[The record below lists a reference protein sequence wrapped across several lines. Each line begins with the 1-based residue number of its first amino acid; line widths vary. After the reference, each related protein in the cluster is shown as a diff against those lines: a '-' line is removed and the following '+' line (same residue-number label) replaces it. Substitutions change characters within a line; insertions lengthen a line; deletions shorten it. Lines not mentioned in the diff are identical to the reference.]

1 MPTSTP
7 LRAFARC
14 GPLYPARSRIAQQ
27 ICRASYSSLV
37 ASRPRITRQTA
48 TVVAAPRP
56 SVRAFST
63 TRPLY
68 FASVGESF
76 DPNSVERESDNVD
89 VCIIGGGPAG
99 LSAAIRLKQLANES
113 GNEDFRVLLLEKAG
127 EIGAHIL
134 SGAVIQ
140 PSAVNEL
147 FPDWLDENNENRFEH
162 ATPAGSDKMR
172 FLTKSSAIP
181 IPTPPQMNNHGNY
194 IVSLNEFTKWLGERA
209 EEVGVEVYPGFAASE
224 VVYDSDGSVKGV
236 ATNDLGIAR
245 DGKPKDSFERGMEFH
260 ARVTMFAEGCH
271 GSLTKQVINKF
282 DLRRDSQPQT
292 YGLGLKEV
300 WEIEPEK
307 FNKGQITHSMG
318 YPLPSDTYGGAWMYH
333 FGDNLVSIGLV
344 VALDYPNPWL
354 SPYGEFQKL
363 KQHPLYRS
371 VLEGG
376 KCLSYGARALI
387 EGGFQSIPKVAF
399 PGGALIGDSAG
410 FVNVPKVKGTHN
422 AMKSGMLAAE
432 AAWTALSEGNSS
444 SVFLYDYEDSLRKSE
459 IWKELKEVRNMRP
472 SFHNP
477 LGVYGGVMYSGLEAY
492 VLKGRVPWTL
502 KHKQRDHEATKHADK
517 CTKIEYPKPDGKIS
531 FDILTSVSRTGTNH
545 EEDQP
550 VHLQVKD
557 WDAHALETWPPYKGL
572 ENRFCPAGVYEYVED
587 DSKPLG
593 VRFQINSQN
602 NCIAAKARCDL
613 QRPEC
618 SRCGSRNVPCAYA
631 RPPRIIG
638 SKECPPT
645 TNSVPNADPGPVSAC
660 GLVDPRLNFDTQA
673 AASASTDPGVNS
685 FLGCGTDF
693 TGLPGTELALDGCL
707 VPGLFTSG
715 SGDTSDATP
724 SSEAAFHAVYST
736 SCSSTSAHTAHNTH
750 SHHSAGSCAE
760 SLEAQLDLNSNSPE
774 VDLSLPVVLRNL
786 VDEQPVSE
794 DSGSASTT
802 AATPGVDETDPW
814 LMALATRPGIPD
826 PPALIEHSMQT
837 LFRAFRTWPSMLAK
851 GIQLP
856 PIIHPFQYCDG
867 GHVDG
872 EMRTPKL
879 IARCVTLC
887 KMWVGQAEDSGQI
900 VESAVL
906 GEVESLLAKYHTYD
920 APTLLTAMQSLMI
933 LLILLIFPSNRQS
946 TLSSVPGHIFTA
958 IKELANYALST
969 GMLLHEEASHERP
982 PWRIWAHIE
991 AKRRTLM
998 CIYFLHWANSV
1009 YHGSPHFNCLQLGR
1023 MLATSPK
1030 WLWQAPD
1037 EKTWMNLYGRWLAQ
1051 WDGNEII
1058 QAEFF
1063 LIKKG
1068 PVMDPRV
1075 EMWLED
1081 ADELGILI
1089 MAIMNAS
1096 QRDKS
1101 AFPNTEGHIIL

>member
-7 LRAFARC
+7 LRAFARR
-14 GPLYPARSRIAQQ
+14 GLLSPARSRISRH
-27 ICRASYSSLV
+27 ICRTPCPSVL
-37 ASRPRITRQTA
+37 SRPRITSQTA
-48 TVVAAPRP
+48 TVVAVPHLP
-56 SVRAFST
+56 LRAFST
-63 TRPLY
+63 TRPRY
-68 FASVGESF
+68 FASVEDGF
-76 DPNSVERESDNVD
+76 GPKSVERESDEVD

-140 PSAVNEL
+140 PTAVNEL

-162 ATPAGSDKMR
+162 ATPAGADRMR

-181 IPTPPQMNNHGNY
+181 IPIPPQMNNHGNY

-209 EEVGVEVYPGFAASE
+209 EELGVEVYPGFAASE
-224 VVYDSDGSVKGV
+224 VIYDLDGSVKGV

-307 FNKGQITHSMG
+307 FNKGQVTHSLG

-363 KQHPLYRS
+363 KQHPLYRK

-432 AAWTALSEGNSS
+432 AAWTALSQGDSS
-444 SVFLYDYEDSLRKSE
+444 AVFLYDYEDSLRKSE

-502 KHKQRDHEATKHADK
+502 KHKHRDHEATKHADQ
-517 CTKIEYPKPDGKIS
+517 CTKIEYPKPDGKIT

-557 WDAHALETWPPYKGL
+557 WDAHAVETWPPYKGL

-593 VRFQINSQN
+593 VRFQINAQN
-602 NCIAAKARCDL
+602 I
-613 QRPEC
+613 
-618 SRCGSRNVPCAYA
+618 PCAYA

-638 SKECPPT
+638 HRECPHT
-645 TNSVPNADPGPVSAC
+645 ANSGSVPNESPDLPGAC
-660 GLVDPRLNFDTQA
+660 GLVDPQFDLDARAVTLTG
-673 AASASTDPGVNS
+673 TDTCVSS
-685 FLGCGTDF
+685 FLECGTDF
-693 TGLPGTELALDGCL
+693 TSLPETGPAIHGCL
-707 VPGLFTSG
+707 VPDHQFPSDAVTTSG
-715 SGDTSDATP
+715 ATAG
-724 SSEAAFHAVYST
+724 SEPGFHAIFSN
-736 SCSSTSAHTAHNTH
+736 SCSTASTHTGHNAY
-750 SHHSAGSCAE
+750 SHHSASSYVG
-760 SLEAQLDLNSNSPE
+760 SLEVPLDIDSGSPE
-774 VDLSLPVVLRNL
+774 VDPN
-786 VDEQPVSE
+786 QPVILRENLEDVQPVPE
-794 DSGSASTT
+794 DSGPVTATTT
-802 AATPGVDETDPW
+802 AVSGEEIEPW
-814 LMALATRPGIPD
+814 IIALAAKPGLPD
-826 PPALIEHSMQT
+826 PPALVEHSVQT
-837 LFRAFRTWPSMLAK
+837 LLRAFRSWPGMLAK

-856 PIIHPFQYCDG
+856 PIIHPFQFCDG
-867 GHVDG
+867 GGD
-872 EMRTPKL
+872 ETRMPRL

-887 KMWVGQAEDSGQI
+887 KLWVGQAEDSGQI
-900 VESAVL
+900 VECAVR
-906 GEVESLLAKYHTYD
+906 GEAESILAKYHTYD
-920 APTLLTAMQSLMI
+920 APTLLAAMQSLMI

-946 TLSSVPGHIFTA
+946 TLSVVPGHIFA
-958 IKELANYALST
+958 AVQELANHVLST
-969 GMLLHEEASHERP
+969 GMMLHEEASHVRP

-998 CIYFLHWANSV
+998 CIYFLHWANSA
-1009 YHGSPHFNCLQLGR
+1009 YHGVRHFNCLQLGR
-1023 MLATSPK
+1023 MLATGPK
-1030 WLWQAPD
+1030 WLWQARD
-1037 EKTWMNLYGRWLAQ
+1037 EKTWTNLYGRWLAQ
-1051 WDGNEII
+1051 WDGKEII

-1063 LIKKG
+1063 LTERG
-1068 PVMDPRV
+1068 PVMDSRV

-1081 ADELGILI
+1081 ADELGMLI
-1089 MAIMNAS
+1089 MTIMNAS
-1096 QRDKS
+1096 QRDLS
-1101 AFPNTEGHIIL
+1101 TIPDAEGNIVG